1 MLKFLYDKK
10 KMTQLPQWFKCISQ
24 SIKITNPNISLI
36 AIESMIEIMISER
49 IDPIYE
55 QLKVLIIDEAK
66 LKYSRNNKTEIIAG
80 NDYTKLTLEK
90 LWSLL
95 DFQHFYDRIIDLI
108 INFSK

>member
-1 MLKFLYDKK
+1 
-10 KMTQLPQWFKCISQ
+10 
-24 SIKITNPNISLI
+24 
-36 AIESMIEIMISER
+36 MIEIMISEK

-55 QLKVLIIDEAK
+55 QLKILIIDEAK
-66 LKYSRNNKTEIIAG
+66 LKYSKKNELVAG

-108 INFSK
+108 IYFSK